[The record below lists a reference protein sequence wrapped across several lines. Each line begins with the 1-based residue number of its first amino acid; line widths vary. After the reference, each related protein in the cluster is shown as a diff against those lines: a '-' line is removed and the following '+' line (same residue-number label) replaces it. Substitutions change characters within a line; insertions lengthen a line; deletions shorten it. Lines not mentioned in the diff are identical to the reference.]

1 MKNIPG
7 DTGVVGVVEFSLG
20 VTAVV
25 DEDEAT
31 SAWPFSNAF

>member
-1 MKNIPG
+1 V
-7 DTGVVGVVEFSLG
+7 GVVGFSLD